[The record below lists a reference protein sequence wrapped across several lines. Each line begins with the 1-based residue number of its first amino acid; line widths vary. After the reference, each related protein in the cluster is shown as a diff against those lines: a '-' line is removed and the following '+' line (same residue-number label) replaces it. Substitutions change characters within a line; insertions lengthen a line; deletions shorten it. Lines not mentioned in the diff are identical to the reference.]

1 MHKSRKYDGVNKRK
15 KYYGNH
21 HKIVWLRKKGGQI
34 KNETPSQNKSLKI
47 AFQETC
53 FVDNRREKLY
63 INVTEVKVHN
73 E

>member
-1 MHKSRKYDGVNKRK
+1 MKP
-15 KYYGNH
+15 
-21 HKIVWLRKKGGQI
+21 
-34 KNETPSQNKSLKI
+34 PSQNKSLKI